1 VGSKETPLEYTS
13 LQSDIRE
20 YLLLT
25 VVGIYI
31 GLFKESA
38 IKRILF

>member
-1 VGSKETPLEYTS
+1 VGSKETPLDYTS
-13 LQSDIRE
+13 RQPDIHE

-25 VVGIYI
+25 VVEIYI
-31 GLFKESA
+31 GLFKVSA

>member
-13 LQSDIRE
+13 RQPDIHE

-31 GLFKESA
+31 GLFKEYT